1 MKKAIVSLWLLA
13 LLTSFA
19 SDTKHIEM
27 DYGSI
32 LSMSVESDGPGNENI
47 THKAL
52 VFRMAT
58 KALPEKGTPIGK
70 GRFIK
75 VSKGL
80 DDVQDKELYMKQR
93 ERLKGY
99 LIAVPDGKYKVT
111 LKFAEIKRKNPGER
125 VFDIL
130 FQQKLVRE
138 NFDAF
143 KEAGGMNKP
152 IDLTFENID
161 VKKFLRLEFT
171 QKSTRSTPAV
181 AAIIIEGENYTKK
194 INCGGEAYED
204 YEADWDKNTY
214 SEDPFTTGMIFDAE
228 LMRVSSAWVNGFVK
242 LKGTAYDAT
251 HGSHPEIEGDEIF
264 STGYMP
270 GWVPEG
276 REFADVRKSHLGN
289 LPADWTRFKGVYRTV
304 NGPVLKY
311 TVGKSEVLEK
321 LSLLKAKGE
330 VVSQAYLRKIESKNW
345 QGSAHKLLCEVEAGE
360 LENLAFT
367 KTSFGGFWSSKS
379 LHVAAKGDFS
389 ESSLKLVKRKIDD
402 EEFVAIY
409 LNIKAP
415 CTTALLKSEDL
426 KAAEFL
432 KKAFESLQK
441 VSLSEEITKFETN
454 WTGTVKT
461 EIKSGENEGML
472 TVDEITLP
480 DNNPWRSWMRP
491 GAFDFY
497 NGGQS
502 LAVST
507 WSGDVWVAQDITGK
521 ELSWKRYAAGLFH
534 PLGLKVVNEKIYVQC
549 RDGIYKLHD
558 LNGDNEADFH
568 EVFNNDVLVTV
579 NFHEFS
585 FELHTD
591 PAGNFYYVK
600 GAPVKAGGEGF
611 DAINEH
617 HGSLFKVSPDGKKLE
632 VIATGFRAPNG
643 MGMSP
648 SGQLTT
654 SDNEGN
660 WVAATPLNWVEEG
673 GFYGVQPTAHKK
685 VPEKR
690 SQMVCW
696 IPHEIDNSAGG
707 QVWIP
712 EGKWGSL
719 GGQMLH
725 ISYGQAKIF
734 NVLKEKVGNDIQG
747 GVYDLKPTGGFDAGI
762 MRGRFNDNDSA
773 LYLCGLKGWQ
783 TKGVKDG
790 GLYRVRYLEKEK
802 CMPTSLSAG
811 QNGLKISFNQK
822 VDPVS
827 ALDAG
832 NYDIAQWVYEI
843 SPKYGSRRYKVPTGS
858 SWDKASEFSPAP
870 AKELA
875 AFKAKK
881 FDSEEAK
888 KAAQSQLFEKYVG
901 EDSVKIKSISLS
913 DDGKTVFLEIPD
925 IAPVMQM
932 KTSFNIKSADGT
944 LVKSDIYQTIHK
956 LGDWKGK
963 PGKAAASVELN
974 KPQSGIVVKYTHRG
988 QQKSDV
994 VVQRLAAFHIP
1005 EKTSV
1010 TQFLDHGPFD
1020 ARMDGY
1026 LEAARNMTVE
1036 IFTGGK
1042 GKVTISING
1051 KVVCKDVEASSQ
1063 TVYPTDLKKG
1073 FNKLLVEY
1081 SAPAKGDASFRLY
1094 WRSISY
1100 FPKEPIPP
1108 TSLYHEAGQEEVV
1121 SSKLLR
1127 KGLELAIENNC
1138 FSCHSEKDALIPEL
1152 NNSQISLADMTSRLN
1167 PAWIQS
1173 WLTDPK
1179 NMRES
1184 ARMPSMLKNLPEQEW
1199 GKAALDIS
1207 AYLTSGDKK
1216 VKKLEGNLEGGKKLF
1231 ADLGCASCHAF
1242 KEDDLEKNMISLEY
1256 SDFKFKTGYMAEFLQ
1271 NPQKHNPQSRMPNFG
1286 LTESE
1291 ASDLEVFIRSKAKK
1305 MMSATVIGDPN
1316 SGKAY
1321 FEKLNCA
1328 SCHNGKEH
1336 EAKTIASLFGKTGGC
1351 LTNYGDGKPKYTL
1364 KSQDRDALAFF
1375 IQNGK
1380 DSIKQNQPIEFTS
1393 RQLKNLN
1400 CNSCHGLD
1408 HAAANWKSP
1417 NVKPSDLPPAITHA
1431 GEKVMPAYLKKIFA
1445 GETEKMRPWQVAR
1458 MPAFKTQA
1466 DNLATGLA
1474 AMHGYGPEKDVE
1486 IHENIEIGDKLSKQT
1501 GFACVVCHAIGST
1514 NALAPFGAPGLNLEL
1529 SAERLRYDYYMRW
1542 MLNPQRV
1549 IPSTHMTRF
1558 SNDHKTTALP
1568 DLKGDAHEQFK
1579 AIWSY
1584 MRHLN
1589 KK

>member
-1 MKKAIVSLWLLA
+1 MKKALLSLWLLSLITA
-13 LLTSFA
+13 YA

-27 DYGSI
+27 DYGNI
-32 LSMSVESDGPGNENI
+32 LSMSVEADGPEDQSI

-52 VFRMAT
+52 VFKMAT

-75 VSKGL
+75 ISKGME
-80 DDVQDKELYMKQR
+80 DVKDKELYMKQR

-111 LKFAEIKRKNPGER
+111 LKFAEIKRKNAGER

-130 FQQKLVRE
+130 FQQKLVRK

-143 KEAGGMNKP
+143 KEAGGMYKP
-152 IDLTFENID
+152 IDLTFDNID

-181 AAIIIEGENYTKK
+181 AAIIIEGENYTQR
-194 INCGGEAYED
+194 INCGGEKYND
-204 YEADWDKNTY
+204 FDADWDKNTY
-214 SEDPFTTGMIFDAE
+214 SEDPFTTGLIFDTE
-228 LMRVSSAWVNGFVK
+228 LMRISSSWINGFVK

-251 HGSHPEIEGDEIF
+251 HGSHPEIEGDQVF
-264 STGYMP
+264 ASGYMP
-270 GWVPEG
+270 GWVPAGE
-276 REFADVRKSHLGN
+276 EFADNRKHNLGN
-289 LPADWTRFKGVYRTV
+289 LAVDWTRFKGFYRTA

-311 TVGKSEVLEK
+311 TVGQSEVLEK
-321 LSLLKAKGE
+321 ISLLKVKGE
-330 VVSQAYLRKIESKNW
+330 AVSQAYLRNIESKNW
-345 QGSAHKLLCEVEAGE
+345 QGSAHQLLCEVEVEQIEGLKFE
-360 LENLAFT
+360 
-367 KTSFGGFWSSKS
+367 KTAFGGFWTSKEI
-379 LHVAAKGDFS
+379 HIAAQGNF
-389 ESSLKLVKRKIDD
+389 EASSLKQVKRKIDGED
-402 EEFVAIY
+402 FISLY
-409 LNIKAP
+409 LNMTAP
-415 CTTALLKSEDL
+415 GMNALLVTEDV
-426 KAAEFL
+426 KAAGSL
-432 KKAFESLQK
+432 KESF
-441 VSLSEEITKFETN
+441 SSINPTNLSQEITKFSTN
-454 WTGTVKT
+454 WTAPVKT

-497 NGGQS
+497 NGGKS

-507 WSGDVWVAQDITGK
+507 WSGDVWLAQDITGN
-521 ELSWKRYAAGLFH
+521 EINWKRFAAGLFH
-534 PLGLKVVNEKIYVQC
+534 PLGLKVVDELIYVQC

-585 FELHTD
+585 FELHRDTQ
-591 PAGNFYYVK
+591 GNFYFVK

-611 DAINEH
+611 DIMTHH
-617 HGSLFKVSPDGKKLE
+617 HGSLFKISPDGKKFE

-648 SGQLTT
+648 KGQITT

-660 WVAATPLNWVEEG
+660 WVAATPINWVEEG
-673 GFYGVQPTAHKK
+673 GFYGVQPTAHKE
-685 VPEKR
+685 VPEQR
-690 SQMVCW
+690 SQMLCW

-712 EGKWGSL
+712 EGKWGNL
-719 GGQMLH
+719 GGQMVH

-734 NVLKEKVGNDIQG
+734 NVLKESVEGNIQG
-747 GVYDLKPTGGFDAGI
+747 GVYDLKPNGGFDAGI
-762 MRGRFNDNDSA
+762 MRGRFNDKDSA

-790 GLYRVRYLEKEK
+790 GLYRVRYLGKEK
-802 CMPTSLSAG
+802 CMPTGLSAG
-811 QNGLKISFNQK
+811 QNGLKISFNEK

-832 NYDIAQWVYEI
+832 NYDISQWVYEI
-843 SPKYGSRRYKVPTGS
+843 SSKYGSRRYKVPTGS
-858 SWDKASEFSPAP
+858 NWDRASEFSPVP
-870 AKELA
+870 VKELA
-875 AFKAKK
+875 AFNAKK
-881 FDSEEAK
+881 FDSEEAIN
-888 KAAQSQLFEKYVG
+888 AAKSQLYEKYVG
-901 EDSVKIKSISLS
+901 EDTVKIKSISLS

-925 IAPVMQM
+925 IAPVMQI
-932 KTSFNIKSADGT
+932 KTSFNIKSATGAR
-944 LVKSDIYQTIHK
+944 VKSDLYHTIHK
-956 LGDWKGK
+956 LGNWKGK
-963 PGKAAASVELN
+963 PGKAATSVELD
-974 KPQSGIVVKYTHRG
+974 KPQPGIVVKYTHRG

-1005 EKTSV
+1005 EKTAV

-1026 LEAARNMTVE
+1026 VEAARNMPVE
-1036 IFTGGK
+1036 IFTAGK

-1051 KVVCKDVEASSQ
+1051 KVVCKDVEAES
-1063 TVYPTDLKKG
+1063 TTIYPTDLKKG

-1081 SAPAKGDASFRLY
+1081 SAPATGDASFRLY
-1094 WRSISY
+1094 WRSNAY

-1108 TSLYHEAGQEEVV
+1108 TSLYHEAGQDEVV
-1121 SSKLLR
+1121 KSRLLR
-1127 KGLELAIENNC
+1127 HGLELAIDSKC
-1138 FSCHSEKDALIPEL
+1138 FSCHTEKDALLPEL
-1152 NNSQISLADMTSRLN
+1152 KDSQISLTEMAKRLN
-1167 PAWIQS
+1167 PAWITS
-1173 WLTDPK
+1173 WLRNPK
-1179 NMRES
+1179 DMRQS
-1184 ARMPSMLKNLPEQEW
+1184 ARMPAMLKNLPEHEW
-1199 GKAALDIS
+1199 EKAARDIS
-1207 AYLTSGDKK
+1207 AYLTDGEKAHKK
-1216 VKKLEGNLEGGKKLF
+1216 AEGSLEDGQKLF

-1242 KEDDLEKNMISLEY
+1242 KEDDLDDNMISLEY
-1256 SDFKFKTGYMAEFLQ
+1256 SDFKFKPGYMAEFLQ

-1286 LTESE
+1286 LSE
-1291 ASDLEVFIRSKAKK
+1291 DEAKNLEVYIRSKAKK
-1305 MMSATVIGDPN
+1305 MMSAAVIGDAN
-1316 SGKAY
+1316 SGKSY
-1321 FEKLNCA
+1321 FDKLNCA
-1328 SCHNGKEH
+1328 SCHNGTESK
-1336 EAKTIASLFGKTGGC
+1336 AQTVASLFDKTGGC
-1351 LTNYGDGKPKYTL
+1351 LIGAGNGKPKYTFNG
-1364 KSQDRDALAFF
+1364 KEKEALAYFLK
-1375 IQNGK
+1375 NGK
-1380 DSIKQNQPIEFTS
+1380 EAVSHNQPIEFTA

-1400 CNSCHGLD
+1400 CNNCHGLD
-1408 HAAANWKSP
+1408 HSAANWKSP

-1431 GEKVMPAYLKKIFA
+1431 GEKVMPAYMKKIFL

-1466 DNLATGLA
+1466 HGLAEGLA
-1474 AMHGYGPEKDVE
+1474 AMHGFGPGKDVD
-1486 IHENIEIGDKLSKQT
+1486 IHENLEVGDKLSKTT

-1514 NALAPFGAPGLNLEL
+1514 KALAPFGAPGLNLEL

-1568 DLKGDAHEQFK
+1568 DLKGDADAQFK

-1584 MRHLN
+1584 VKSL
-1589 KK
+1589 K